1 MTQNKIVG
9 QIIGTDTTDTD
20 VGDGVVRNANAGA
33 STAAT
38 ATSGAVA
45 GGGVEGAQR
54 FKDKDERDKQARLDA
69 IEAEKQLHEQ
79 QMRQATVGVAEG
91 ETATNAGLD
100 QVEAF
105 NSGYSARGKASTDSR
120 DGIVINYDDQTT
132 VEQEDK
138 YNTRR
143 DISRQR
149 AHQARRTRV
158 VQSSIMVEEA
168 MREAEREAARE
179 ERRAKR
185 YGEEFKKE
193 PEPEFEIGF

>member
-1 MTQNKIVG
+1 MTQDKIVG

-20 VGDGVVRNANAGA
+20 VGDGVVGNADAGA
-33 STAAT
+33 GTA

-79 QMRQATVGVAEG
+79 QMREVTIGAAEG

-105 NSGYSARGKASTDSR
+105 NSGYSAHGKASTDSR
-120 DGIVINYDDQTT
+120 DGIAINYDDQTT

-143 DISRQR
+143 DVSRQR

-179 ERRAKR
+179 ERCAKR
-185 YGEEFKKE
+185 YGEKVEKK

>member
-20 VGDGVVRNANAGA
+20 VGDGVVGNANAGA
-33 STAAT
+33 GTTAT
-38 ATSGAVA
+38 ATSGTVA

-69 IEAEKQLHEQ
+69 IEVEKQLHEQ

-185 YGEEFKKE
+185 YSEEFKKE